1 MAFAFPTARS
11 SGRKWQPPNMM
22 FLDERPYFNPAEIV
36 RGGEPSTLAEIF
48 DASTESDRLN
58 HSAFGK
64 VASTADAYEKRIE
77 AIQHATGVRLNNPLD
92 GPVGPS
98 TMSGFGVQEET
109 DPFLD
114 FRRQLQELA
123 EKHPQHRAIIE
134 PDKPITADA
143 IGIRRRAERGFEAT
157 WDRSDKGVQAWAARL
172 AGGFY
177 GALHDPAQGATLLLG
192 PTQQAAAGIK
202 GLLWMGLKQGAA
214 NASVEAGI
222 QPFVQAWRAEAG
234 LPHGFGQAALDIAAA
249 GAFGFGV
256 DALARGTVRGARRA
270 VGRPYREGQ
279 PQ

>member
-1 MAFAFPTARS
+1 
-11 SGRKWQPPNMM
+11 M
-22 FLDERPYFNPAEIV
+22 FIYDERPRFDLTSTAT
-36 RGGEPSTLAEIF
+36 GGEPSTMSEIF
-48 DASTESDRLN
+48 DVSTESDRLN
-58 HSAFGK
+58 HSAWGR

-77 AIQHATGVRLNNPLD
+77 AIKRATGVQLNNPLS

-98 TMSGFGVQEET
+98 TMGGFGVQEET
-109 DPFLD
+109 DPFAD
-114 FRRQLQELA
+114 FQRQLHELA
-123 EKHPQHRAIIE
+123 EKHPEHRTIIE
-134 PDKPITADA
+134 PQKPISADA
-143 IGIRRRAERGFEAT
+143 IGIRRRAEHGLEST
-157 WDRSDKGVQAWAARL
+157 WDRSDKGMKDWAARL

-270 VGRPYREGQ
+270 VGRPYGKEQ
-279 PQ
+279 AT